1 MVGSAALSTDQHVTE
16 QLLHLH
22 FALRGYLSMALTNR
36 NCRGKTPAVEH
47 PAQERQAPGGSAA
60 AGRLEEQ
67 QTAILSG

>member
-1 MVGSAALSTDQHVTE
+1 
-16 QLLHLH
+16 
-22 FALRGYLSMALTNR
+22 MALTNR
-36 NCRGKTPAVEH
+36 NCWGKTPAVEH